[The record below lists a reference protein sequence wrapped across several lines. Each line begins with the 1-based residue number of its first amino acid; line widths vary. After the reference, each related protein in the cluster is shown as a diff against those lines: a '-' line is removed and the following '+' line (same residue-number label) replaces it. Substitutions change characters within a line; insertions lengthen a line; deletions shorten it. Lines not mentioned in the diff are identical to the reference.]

1 MCYFLFVNRDADR
14 GHNPSISVSLKGCE
28 ITPDIHI
35 GSGKYGIKMSVPS
48 TDGMSDLWVRLWL
61 YICTSNIL
69 VIAAAEQLGPGT
81 QNQSIHKFWSYVASL
96 DIILIS
102 DSQSRVQSLGRTRC
116 PIF

>member
-81 QNQSIHKFWSYVASL
+81 QNKQNSIVWDFSKYLSNQIIYTVVLGPSL
-96 DIILIS
+96 LFGEP
-102 DSQSRVQSLGRTRC
+102 SRA
-116 PIF
+116 F